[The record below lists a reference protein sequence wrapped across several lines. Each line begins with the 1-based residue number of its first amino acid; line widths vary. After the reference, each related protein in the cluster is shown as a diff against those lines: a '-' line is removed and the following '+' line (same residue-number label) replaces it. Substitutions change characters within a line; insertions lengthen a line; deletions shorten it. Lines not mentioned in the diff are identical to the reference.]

1 MKRLAAI
8 VRSLVRHPLEV
19 AVSTILVAL
28 VAVTFSQVVFRYV
41 LEASLSWS
49 EELARFL
56 LMWLAALSTAYAMK
70 TGAHFALRFL
80 VDRTPAAAQRLIGTL
95 VAASTALFLAVFAY
109 QSLRFVIEVHDMLAP
124 ATRMSMAI
132 PYSSAFVGSTLTLYY
147 VLINWRRENLGQEPE

>member
-1 MKRLAAI
+1 LKRLGAMFRA
-8 VRSLVRHPLEV
+8 LLRHPLEV
-19 AVSTILVAL
+19 AVCTILVAL

-70 TGAHFALRFL
+70 TGAHFALHFV
-80 VDRTPAAAQRLIGTL
+80 VDRTPPAMRRLISSA
-95 VAASTALFLAVFAY
+95 VALSASAFLAVFAY
-109 QSLRFVIEVHDMLAP
+109 QSLRFAIEVHDMLAP
-124 ATRMSMAI
+124 ATRMSMAV

-147 VLINWRRENLGQEPE
+147 VLVNWRRELRAAERK

>member
-1 MKRLAAI
+1 LKRLGAMFRA
-8 VRSLVRHPLEV
+8 LLRHPLEV
-19 AVSTILVAL
+19 AVCTILVAL

-70 TGAHFALRFL
+70 TGAHFALHFV
-80 VDRTPAAAQRLIGTL
+80 VDRTPPAMRRLIGSA
-95 VAASTALFLAVFAY
+95 VALSASAFLAVFAY
-109 QSLRFVIEVHDMLAP
+109 QSLRFAIEVHDMLAP
-124 ATRMSMAI
+124 ATRMSMAV

-147 VLINWRRENLGQEPE
+147 VLVNWRRELRAAERK

>member
-1 MKRLAAI
+1 MLRG
-8 VRSLVRHPLEV
+8 LVRHPLEV
-19 AVSTILVAL
+19 AVCTILVAL

-70 TGAHFALRFL
+70 TGAHFALRFV
-80 VDRTPAAAQRLIGTL
+80 VDRTPPKVQRWIVSVVALSSAA
-95 VAASTALFLAVFAY
+95 FLAVFAY
-109 QSLRFVIEVHDMLAP
+109 QSLRFIIEVHDMVAP

-132 PYSSAFVGSTLTLYY
+132 PYSSAFVGSALTLYY
-147 VLINWRRENLGQEPE
+147 VLVNWRRELRAQGQE

>member
-1 MKRLAAI
+1 MKRTAAI
-8 VRSLVRHPLEV
+8 LRSLVRHPLEA
-19 AVSTILVAL
+19 AVCTILVAL

-70 TGAHFALRFL
+70 TGAHFALRFV
-80 VDRTPAAAQRLIGTL
+80 VDRTPPGVQRRIGSVVALSSAA
-95 VAASTALFLAVFAY
+95 FLAVFAY
-109 QSLRFVIEVHDMLAP
+109 QSLRFTIEVHDMLAP
-124 ATRMSMAI
+124 ATRMSMAV

-147 VLINWRRENLGQEPE
+147 VLVNWRRELRGQAEE

>member
-1 MKRLAAI
+1 MI
-8 VRSLVRHPLEV
+8 RSLVRHPLEV
-19 AVSTILVAL
+19 AVCTILVAL

-70 TGAHFALRFL
+70 TGAHFALHFL
-80 VDRTPAAAQRLIGTL
+80 VDRTPPAAQRLIGTL
-95 VAASTALFLAVFAY
+95 VAASAALFLAVFAY
-109 QSLRFVIEVHDMLAP
+109 QSLRFAIEVHDMLAP

-147 VLINWRRENLGQEPE
+147 VVVNWRREFHPCAR

>member
-1 MKRLAAI
+1 MFRALI
-8 VRSLVRHPLEV
+8 RHPLEV

-41 LEASLSWS
+41 LQASLSWS

-70 TGAHFALRFL
+70 TGAHFALRFV
-80 VDRTPAAAQRLIGTL
+80 VDRAPAAVQCWIGAG
-95 VAASTALFLAVFAY
+95 VAAVTAAFLAVFAY
-109 QSLRFVIEVHDMLAP
+109 QSLRFAIEVHDMLAP
-124 ATRMSMAI
+124 ATRMSMAV

-147 VLINWRRENLGQEPE
+147 VFLNWRREFQRPDRD

>member
-1 MKRLAAI
+1 MKRAGAAL
-8 VRSLVRHPLEV
+8 RGLVRHPLEV
-19 AVSTILVAL
+19 AVCTILVAL

-41 LEASLSWS
+41 LQASLSWS

-70 TGAHFALRFL
+70 TGAHFALHFV
-80 VDRTPAAAQRLIGTL
+80 VDRTPPAMRRLIGST
-95 VAASTALFLAVFAY
+95 VALAAAAFLAVFAY
-109 QSLRFVIEVHDMLAP
+109 QSLRFAIEVHDMEAP

-147 VLINWRRENLGQEPE
+147 VLVNWRRELRGQAEE

>member
-1 MKRLAAI
+1 MC
-8 VRSLVRHPLEV
+8 
-19 AVSTILVAL
+19 TILVAL

-41 LEASLSWS
+41 LQASLSWS

-70 TGAHFALRFL
+70 TGAHFALHFV
-80 VDRTPAAAQRLIGTL
+80 VDRTPPAMRRLIGSA
-95 VAASTALFLAVFAY
+95 VALAAATFLAVFAY
-109 QSLRFVIEVHDMLAP
+109 QSLRFAIEVHDMEAP

-147 VLINWRRENLGQEPE
+147 VLVNWRRELRGQAEE

>member
-1 MKRLAAI
+1 MFRAL
-8 VRSLVRHPLEV
+8 LRHPLEV
-19 AVSTILVAL
+19 AVCTILVAL

-70 TGAHFALRFL
+70 TGAHFALHFV
-80 VDRTPAAAQRLIGTL
+80 VDRTPPAMRRLIGSA
-95 VAASTALFLAVFAY
+95 VALSASAFLAVFAY
-109 QSLRFVIEVHDMLAP
+109 QSLRFAIEVHDMLAP
-124 ATRMSMAI
+124 ATRMSMAV

-147 VLINWRRENLGQEPE
+147 VLVNWRRELRAAERK